1 MRHDRAVLAEL
12 LERAL
17 PPSARQRIF
26 SLALV
31 EKRWASV
38 VGPEIARR
46 SEPETLENGV
56 LTVRVTDPA
65 WGKMILK
72 LQGRIVPALNRE
84 LGKGLVRRINF
95 TKRDK
100 LQNSASS
107 AAVPRASVALGPPPE
122 SVMRA
127 SEGIS
132 DEELRAA
139 VRKSASLY
147 LRAREDR
154 RRPPSHEDSA
164 ARRSL
169 GGGGK

>member
-1 MRHDRAVLAEL
+1 VRSDRGVLAEL

-17 PPSARQRIF
+17 PPAARRRIY
-26 SLALV
+26 SVALI

-46 SEPETLENGV
+46 AEPETLENGV

-72 LQGRIVPALNRE
+72 LQGRIVPALNRAV
-84 LGKGLVRRINF
+84 GKGLVRRINF

-100 LQNSASS
+100 LQNPVSFAP
-107 AAVPRASVALGPPPE
+107 APEKSVALGPPPE
-122 SVMRA
+122 SVIKA

-154 RRPPSHEDSA
+154 RR
-164 ARRSL
+164 
-169 GGGGK
+169 K

>member
-1 MRHDRAVLAEL
+1 VRSERAVLAEL

-17 PPSARQRIF
+17 PPSARRRIY
-26 SLALV
+26 SVALV

-56 LTVRVTDPA
+56 LTVRVMDPA

-72 LQGRIVPALNRE
+72 LQGRIVPALNRA

-100 LQNSASS
+100 LQNPAPI
-107 AAVPRASVALGPPPE
+107 APAPEKSVALGPPPE
-122 SVMRA
+122 SVIRA

-154 RRPPSHEDSA
+154 GR
-164 ARRSL
+164 
-169 GGGGK
+169 K

>member
-1 MRHDRAVLAEL
+1 VRSNRVVLAEL

-17 PPSARQRIF
+17 PPEARRRIY
-26 SLALV
+26 SVALV

-46 SEPETLENGV
+46 SEPESLEGGV

-65 WGKMILK
+65 WGKMLLK
-72 LQGRIVPALNRE
+72 LQGRIIPALNRAV
-84 LGKGLVRRINF
+84 GKGLVRRINF

-100 LQNSASS
+100 LQNPGAGPT
-107 AAVPRASVALGPPPE
+107 APEKSVALGPPPE

-127 SEGIS
+127 SEGIP

-154 RRPPSHEDSA
+154 RR
-164 ARRSL
+164 
-169 GGGGK
+169 K

>member
-1 MRHDRAVLAEL
+1 MRSDRAVLADL
-12 LERAL
+12 LESAL
-17 PPSARQRIF
+17 PPAARRRIY
-26 SLALV
+26 SLPLV

-46 SEPETLENGV
+46 SEPEALERGV
-56 LTVRVTDPA
+56 LTIRVTDPA

-72 LQGRIVPALNRE
+72 LQNQIVPALNRAV
-84 LGKGLVRRINF
+84 GKGLVRRITF

-100 LQNSASS
+100 LQNTTSNAP
-107 AAVPRASVALGPPPE
+107 APEVPVAPGPPPE

-127 SEGIS
+127 SSGIA

-154 RRPPSHEDSA
+154 RR
-164 ARRSL
+164 
-169 GGGGK
+169 K

>member
-1 MRHDRAVLAEL
+1 VRPDRAALAEI

-17 PPSARQRIF
+17 PPSAQKRIF
-26 SLALV
+26 SLPLV

-46 SEPETLENGV
+46 SEPESLENGI

-72 LQGRIVPALNRE
+72 LQGRIVPALNRAV
-84 LGKGLVRRINF
+84 GKGLVRRINF

-100 LQNSASS
+100 LQNSESS
-107 AAVPRASVALGPPPE
+107 AAAPPVEVAPGAPPE

-154 RRPPSHEDSA
+154 RRT
-164 ARRSL
+164 
-169 GGGGK
+169 

>member
-1 MRHDRAVLAEL
+1 MRSERAVLAEL

-17 PPSARQRIF
+17 PPSARRRIY
-26 SLALV
+26 SVALV

-56 LTVRVTDPA
+56 LTVRVMDPA

-72 LQGRIVPALNRE
+72 LQGRIVPALNRA

-100 LQNSASS
+100 LQNPAPI
-107 AAVPRASVALGPPPE
+107 APAPEKSVALGPPPE
-122 SVMRA
+122 SVIRA

-147 LRAREDR
+147 LRSREDR
-154 RRPPSHEDSA
+154 RR
-164 ARRSL
+164 
-169 GGGGK
+169 K

>member
-1 MRHDRAVLAEL
+1 VRPDRAVLAEI
-12 LERAL
+12 LESAL
-17 PPSARQRIF
+17 PPSARKRIF

-46 SEPETLENGV
+46 SEPEALENGV
-56 LTVRVTDPA
+56 LTVRVTDPV

-72 LQGRIVPALNRE
+72 LQGRIVPALNRAV
-84 LGKGLVRRINF
+84 GKGLVRRINF

-100 LQNSASS
+100 LQNSEAI
-107 AAVPRASVALGPPPE
+107 AVAPRVEVALGPPPE

-154 RRPPSHEDSA
+154 K
-164 ARRSL
+164 
-169 GGGGK
+169 GK

>member
-1 MRHDRAVLAEL
+1 MRSDRALLAEL

-17 PPSARQRIF
+17 PPEARRRIY
-26 SLALV
+26 SVALV

-46 SEPETLENGV
+46 SEPEALENGV

-72 LQGRIVPALNRE
+72 LQGRIVAAINRAV
-84 LGKGLVRRINF
+84 GVGLVRRINF

-100 LQNSASS
+100 LLNQAS
-107 AAVPRASVALGPPPE
+107 AAPAPEISVALGLPPE
-122 SVMRA
+122 TVMRA

-132 DEELRAA
+132 DEDLRAA

-154 RRPPSHEDSA
+154 RR
-164 ARRSL
+164 
-169 GGGGK
+169 K